1 MTDLLI
7 RLFVKDRENV
17 QSPVVRSKYGFLSSV
32 TGIVVNLLL
41 SMSKLAVGLL
51 SNSVSIVA
59 DAINNLSDA
68 GSSIISFVGFKM
80 ASRPADKEHPFG
92 HARVEYITTIIVA
105 VLILFLGVELG
116 KSSVEKIINPV
127 DSEFGWAVAIVL
139 VLSILG
145 KLWLY
150 FFNRKLG
157 KIIDSQMMMATA
169 ADSISDVLSTT
180 AVLVASIISAFTGL
194 NLDGYMG
201 ILVAIFIC
209 KAGIGIAL
217 ENMRVLLGEAPD
229 RELIRV
235 IYEHIAGYD
244 GVKGI
249 HDLMVH
255 NYGPNMWFA
264 SVHVEVSANSDIL
277 HAHDTIDNIERDMWE
292 EHNIRLVIHM
302 DPIEDDNQFVRS
314 TKVLVNT
321 VVKGVDERLSIH
333 DFRMVVGP
341 THTNLIFDV
350 LHPYDVEQ
358 YTPDML
364 KVEITKRIK
373 EINPKYMTV
382 ITVDRE
388 FVPDI
393 ADMPELKK

>member
-235 IYEHIAGYD
+235 IYEHIAEYD

-277 HAHDTIDNIERDMWE
+277 QAHDTIDNIERDMWE

>member
-7 RLFVKDRENV
+7 RLFIKDKNNI
-17 QSPVVRSKYGFLSSV
+17 QNPAVRSRYGYLSSI

-41 SMSKLAVGLL
+41 SMSKLAVGLM

-59 DAINNLSDA
+59 DATNNLSDA
-68 GSSIISFVGFKM
+68 GSSIVSFVGFKM

-92 HARVEYITTIIVA
+92 HARVEYITTIMVA

-116 KSSVEKIINPV
+116 KSSIDKIFNPV
-127 DSEFGWAVAIVL
+127 DASFGWAVAIVL
-139 VLSILG
+139 VISILG

-150 FFNRKLG
+150 LFNRKLA
-157 KIIDSQMMMATA
+157 KVVDSQMMLATA

-180 AVLVASIISAFTGL
+180 AVLVASIISATTGL
-194 NLDGYMG
+194 NLDGFMG
-201 ILVAIFIC
+201 IVVAIFIC
-209 KAGIGIAL
+209 KSGIGIAL
-217 ENMRVLLGEAPD
+217 DNMKLLLGQAPD
-229 RELIRV
+229 KALIRT
-235 IYEHIAGYD
+235 IYEHIGGYE

-264 SVHVEVSANSDIL
+264 SVHVEVSADSDFL
-277 HAHDTIDNIERDMWE
+277 EAHDTIDNIERDMWD
-292 EHNIRLVIHM
+292 EHHIRLVIHM
-302 DPIEDDNQFVRS
+302 DPIEDDNQVVRS
-314 TKVLVNT
+314 TRVMVSS
-321 VVKGVDERLSIH
+321 VVKGIDERLSIH

-358 YTPDML
+358 FTREQLVREIAARL
-364 KVEITKRIK
+364 KAVDSRYEA
-373 EINPKYMTV
+373 V

-393 ADMPELKK
+393 ADMSEDME

>member
-7 RLFVKDRENV
+7 RLFIKDKNNI
-17 QSPVVRSKYGFLSSV
+17 QNPSVRSRYGYLSSI

-41 SMSKLAVGLL
+41 SMSKLAVGLM

-59 DAINNLSDA
+59 DATNNLSDA
-68 GSSIISFVGFKM
+68 GSAIVSFVGFKM

-92 HARVEYITTIIVA
+92 HARVEYITTIMVA

-116 KSSVEKIINPV
+116 KSSIDKMINPV
-127 DSEFGWAVAIVL
+127 DADFGWAVAIVL
-139 VLSILG
+139 VISILG

-150 FFNRKLG
+150 LFNRKLA
-157 KIIDSQMMMATA
+157 KVVDSQMMLATA

-180 AVLVASIISAFTGL
+180 AVLVASIISATTGL
-194 NLDGYMG
+194 NLDGFMG
-201 ILVAIFIC
+201 IAVAIFIC
-209 KAGIGIAL
+209 KSGIGIAL
-217 ENMRVLLGEAPD
+217 DNMKLLLGQAPD
-229 RELIRV
+229 KALIRT
-235 IYEHIAGYD
+235 IYEHIGGYE

-264 SVHVEVSANSDIL
+264 SVHVEVSADSDFL
-277 HAHDTIDNIERDMWE
+277 EAHDTIDNIERDMWD
-292 EHNIRLVIHM
+292 EHHIRLVIHM
-302 DPIEDDNQFVRS
+302 DPIEDDNQVVRS
-314 TKVLVNT
+314 ARVMVSS
-321 VVKGVDERLSIH
+321 VVKGIDERLSIH

-358 YTPDML
+358 FTREQLVREIVARL
-364 KVEITKRIK
+364 KAVDSRYEA
-373 EINPKYMTV
+373 V

-393 ADMPELKK
+393 ADMSEDME